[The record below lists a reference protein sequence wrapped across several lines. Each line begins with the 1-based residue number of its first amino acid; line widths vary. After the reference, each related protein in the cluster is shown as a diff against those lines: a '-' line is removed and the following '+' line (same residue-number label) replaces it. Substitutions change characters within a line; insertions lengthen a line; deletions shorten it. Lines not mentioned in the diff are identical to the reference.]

1 MREPAYKPIYEFVGD
16 KKVVTGVLGAFEYK
30 GKIIEYFYDPELQTA
45 REMEL
50 EIISETPSDEWPK
63 FLTLERHVEAVAR
76 TMNVLIGRIRMKR
89 KNNIW
94 RGT

>member
-1 MREPAYKPIYEFVGD
+1 M
-16 KKVVTGVLGAFEYK
+16 
-30 GKIIEYFYDPELQTA
+30 QTA